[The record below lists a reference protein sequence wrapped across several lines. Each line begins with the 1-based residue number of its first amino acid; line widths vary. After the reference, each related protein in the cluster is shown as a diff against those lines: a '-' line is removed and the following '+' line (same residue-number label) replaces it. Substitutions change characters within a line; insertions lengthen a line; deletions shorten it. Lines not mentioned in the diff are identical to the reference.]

1 MSYNMKMTYNTRS
14 TATMVT
20 DTDNN
25 GDKIIYA
32 GEHVPD
38 TYSQNTS
45 LCGTVVKNISGA
57 ICLMMFTIFYYANK
71 GFMYVWKIGGIYII
85 WCSLHYGAA
94 QLYAYYCTPSTIWGF
109 IIAPFMVAT
118 PQCTGLRWC
127 IMRGADTIISM
138 WLVIGAW
145 FMQKLGG
152 YSLS

>member
-1 MSYNMKMTYNTRS
+1 MSDS
-14 TATMVT
+14 IVFILIV
-20 DTDNN
+20 
-25 GDKIIYA
+25 GLLF
-32 GEHVPD
+32 EV
-38 TYSQNTS
+38 
-45 LCGTVVKNISGA
+45 
-57 ICLMMFTIFYYANK
+57 
-71 GFMYVWKIGGIYII
+71 
-85 WCSLHYGAA
+85 
-94 QLYAYYCTPSTIWGF
+94 